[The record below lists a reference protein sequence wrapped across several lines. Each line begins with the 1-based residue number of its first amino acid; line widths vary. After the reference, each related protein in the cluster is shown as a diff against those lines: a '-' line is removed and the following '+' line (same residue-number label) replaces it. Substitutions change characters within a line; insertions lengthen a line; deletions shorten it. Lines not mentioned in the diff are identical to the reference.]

1 MRETLY
7 STLSLIKYLL
17 EYVKKMLY
25 KQYNRFVCISDCSLQ
40 LSSRSSA
47 PEHQFVECMQIGPIR
62 AAVEDASAPAREIP
76 LTSFCSAEDRFDVQS
91 IERSLWEPSEQNS
104 HCCRSSSC
112 FHCSRNSCFC
122 WRWDSIVIGSGGD
135 YHWEYIVYFKWC
147 FPPYPTVFIFW
158 HYNKTTWNQ

>member
-104 HCCRSSSC
+104 HCCRSSSLLSLLAKLVLLLKMRQYSNRIGRGLSLGV
-112 FHCSRNSCFC
+112 HC
-122 WRWDSIVIGSGGD
+122 VL
-135 YHWEYIVYFKWC
+135 
-147 FPPYPTVFIFW
+147 
-158 HYNKTTWNQ
+158 